1 MNVGIII
8 AILIFT
14 LVVVIHEL
22 GHFLLAKKNGV
33 GVPEFS
39 IGMGPRIITIAKTK
53 QGFTVKFFASQKYFE
68 EREDW
73 KDITKYSWKLFPIGG
88 SCAMLGEDEEL
99 EDDRAFNKKG
109 VWARISVVAAGPI
122 FNFILAFV
130 LSMIIV
136 AIAGYNPAKVYSVV
150 EGQPGYTAGIKE
162 GDIITS
168 INGKKIEIGR
178 EIDTYLQFYPLTG
191 EDIEIGLLRDKKEM
205 TVTLNPNY
213 STYLLGFGYD
223 PSTAGVK
230 VKVNSLNEGMP
241 LQAAGVQVGDKIV
254 RMNGTEIADG
264 PALKKYMETN
274 PLSEEAITLVYEH
287 DGVQKE
293 ITVTPKFYEGKTLG
307 IGASYYR
314 EKANPWQVVK
324 YSGIEVKYWIELTL
338 GSLKQMVMGKVST
351 DDISGPVGI
360 VSMIGNSYE
369 DSISSGWDIVILNM
383 LNISLFLSANLG
395 VMNLLPFPALDGGR
409 LVFLFLEVIRR
420 KPVPQEKEGLVHMAG
435 LVALMLLMVFV
446 MFNDIQRLIR

>member
-1 MNVGIII
+1 MNVGIIV

-14 LVVVIHEL
+14 LVIVIHEL

-33 GVPEFS
+33 AVPEFS
-39 IGMGPRIITIAKTK
+39 VGMGPRVITIAKTSH
-53 QGFTVKFFASQKYFE
+53 GFTAKFFISQKYFD

-99 EDDRAFNKKG
+99 EDSGAFNKKG
-109 VWARISVVAAGPI
+109 VWARISVIAAGPI
-122 FNFILAFV
+122 FNFILAFI
-130 LSMIIV
+130 LSMIII

-150 EGQPGYTAGIKE
+150 DGQPGDIAGIKE
-162 GDIITS
+162 EDIITS
-168 INGKKIEIGR
+168 INGKKIQIGG
-178 EIDTYLQFYPLTG
+178 EIDTYLQFHPLTG
-191 EDIEIGLLRDKKEM
+191 EEVEIGLRRNGKDMK
-205 TVTLNPNY
+205 VTLDPNY
-213 STYLLGFGYD
+213 STYLLGFGYNA
-223 PSTAGVK
+223 STAGAK
-230 VKVNSLNEGMP
+230 VEVTSLNEGMP
-241 LQAAGVQVGDKIV
+241 LEKAGVQVGDVIV
-254 RMNGTEIADG
+254 SVNGTEIADG
-264 PALKKYMETN
+264 PALKEYMEAN
-274 PLSEEAITLVYEH
+274 PLSEKEITLVYEH
-287 DGVQKE
+287 DGSQKE
-293 ITVTPKFYEGKTLG
+293 ITVVPQFYEGKTLG

-314 EKANPWQVVK
+314 EKASPWQVVK
-324 YSGIEVKYWIELTL
+324 YSGIEVKYWIDLTL
-338 GSLKQMVMGKVST
+338 GSLKQMILGKVSA

-383 LNISLFLSANLG
+383 LNISLFISANLG

-446 MFNDIQRLIR
+446 MFNDIQRLLH